1 MADWR
6 RHLPL
11 TWSLAWSLVWSLVLA
26 TLMLGPALA
35 PGYVL
40 SYDMVWVPDL
50 ALRPDFWGLGSGL
63 PRAVPSDAASATV
76 AMSLI
81 IASSEIFSTSQS
93 DSPFPRWS
101 KRTTATAPSY
111 LG

>member
-50 ALRPDFWGLGSGL
+50 AVRTDTLGLGTGL
-63 PRAVPSDAASATV
+63 PRAVPSDRRSETAALSG
-76 AMSLI
+76 
-81 IASSEIFSTSQS
+81 Q
-93 DSPFPRWS
+93 
-101 KRTTATAPSY
+101 Y
-111 LG
+111 